1 MRVKRVSL
9 IFLRSNKIRFIIIL
23 HVAIS
28 EPLSSPSS
36 SSSTSPYQ
44 ALEGYATPEGT
55 KKYTEYAISQGRPRS
70 HFKSFDSLRLSSIG
84 MGTYL
89 GQLSEEDDQA
99 VENAVYQSIKSGA
112 VNVIDTAINYRAMRS
127 EKSIGRA
134 LLRLVNDRIIS
145 RDQVFVSTKNGYI
158 TNDGDYPN
166 IDVMEYIHRMYIQTE
181 IITADDISTG
191 YNVINPNYLAKC
203 IDKSLMNM
211 HISTIDLV
219 YIHNAFESWYEDV
232 SRQQFMEMLVKAFE
246 VYEKYRAKN
255 KIRYYGM
262 ATWTCF
268 RVPTGSPEYLS
279 LEQVVKCAES
289 VEGKDHGF
297 RFIQLPYNLA
307 YSEALLLKNQS
318 VGSEENLTI
327 LQAAAKLNIGIF
339 TSIPLFQGRLLS
351 SQIPNY
357 GGITD
362 PVAKLVQII
371 RSSPSVIAPLIG
383 QKKAEHVEENLKTA
397 NMPPLSEEE
406 FKQAVQILTGQQ
418 L

>member
-1 MRVKRVSL
+1 V
-9 IFLRSNKIRFIIIL
+9 SNKIRFVIIL
-23 HVAIS
+23 HVDIS
-28 EPLSSPSS
+28 EPLSSSA
-36 SSSTSPYQ
+36 SPYQ
-44 ALEGYATPEGT
+44 TVEGFATSEGT
-55 KKYTEYAISQGRPRS
+55 KNYTEFAISQGRPIS
-70 HFKSFDSLRLSSIG
+70 HFKSFDSLHLSSIG

-89 GQLSEEDDQA
+89 GQPSEEDDQA
-99 VENAVYQSIKSGA
+99 IENAVFESVKSGA

-134 LLRLVNDRIIS
+134 LLRLVKDKIIS
-145 RDQVFVSTKNGYI
+145 RDQIFISTKNGYI

-166 IDVMEYIHRMYIQTE
+166 IDVMEYIHRMYIQTDV
-181 IITADDISTG
+181 ITADDISSG
-191 YNVINPNYLAKC
+191 YNIIHPNYLAKC

-211 HISTIDLV
+211 HVSSIDLV
-219 YIHNAFESWYEDV
+219 YIHNAFESWYQDV
-232 SRQQFMEMLVKAFE
+232 SREQFMEKLVKAFE

-268 RVPTGSPEYLS
+268 RVPPTSPEYLS
-279 LEQVVKCAES
+279 LEQAVKCAES
-289 VEGKDHGF
+289 VGGKDHGF

-307 YSEALLLKNQS
+307 YSEALLLRNQS

-357 GGITD
+357 GNVTD
-362 PVAKLVQII
+362 PVAKLLQII

-383 QKKAEHVEENLKTA
+383 QKKPEHVEENLKTA

-406 FKQAVQILTGQQ
+406 FKQAIRILTSQQ